1 MPNQVKDTAGCYA
14 DFEKVFREMF
24 YLCLSEYY
32 TCLPCQVVA
41 VNVAAQKVDVQPVL
55 MSYYRGSGTSATR
68 PIIRNVPFWTFRADD
83 TYITLPIKVGDTGL
97 AIFCQRDISNWKE
110 TGGTVPLQSERIL
123 DYNDA
128 FYIPFMGSS
137 AQAISGYN
145 PDFIEIVKNG
155 KKITVK
161 DGVLEAPEYD
171 IIAKNL
177 NISQNVVVGGTI
189 VSTGAITSSTAV
201 GLADGTQLGTH
212 THSGVQ
218 RGNAQ
223 TDPPVK

>member
-1 MPNQVKDTAGCYA
+1 MSSQVRETAGCFK
-14 DFEKVFREMF
+14 DLEKVFRELF
-24 YLCLSEYY
+24 YYNLAERY
-32 TCLPCQVVA
+32 TCLPCAVVA
-41 VNVAAQKVDVQPVL
+41 VNASSQTVDIQPVL
-55 MSYYRGSGTSATR
+55 MSYFFGQNVSTPR
-68 PIIRNVPFWTFRADD
+68 PIIRNVPFWTFRAGD
-83 TYITLPIKVGDTGL
+83 TYISLPIKVGDTGL

-110 TGGTVPLQSERIL
+110 TGGTVPLQSERVM

-128 FYIPFMGSS
+128 FYIPFMGSK
-137 AQAISGYN
+137 AQAIPSYN
-145 PDFIEIVKNG
+145 PDFIEIVKSG

-161 DGVLEAPEYD
+161 DGTLEAPEYE
-171 IIAKNL
+171 IVAKSL

-189 VSTGAITSSTAV
+189 LSTGAITSATAV

-212 THSGVQ
+212 VHSGVQ